1 MSSESTQEPE
11 LSCGRRLH
19 WFGPTAGDFIESC
32 LKFVEQRMSLLA
44 HACQSIVILVA
55 AGVWHGAAAQESV
68 RDQAGDS
75 TRPTVSSAGTTTSE
89 TGLAAVYSDKLHGH
103 KTASGQRYDRNK
115 LTAAHKTLPFGTQVK
130 ITNLKTN
137 QTVNARINDRGPTQA
152 GRILDISPAVAKS
165 LGIKPKAMAEVR
177 MEVVEASAKGSKG

>member
-103 KTASGQRYDRNK
+103 KT
-115 LTAAHKTLPFGTQVK
+115 
-130 ITNLKTN
+130 
-137 QTVNARINDRGPTQA
+137 
-152 GRILDISPAVAKS
+152 PA
-165 LGIKPKAMAEVR
+165 
-177 MEVVEASAKGSKG
+177 ASAMIEIS

>member
-1 MSSESTQEPE
+1 M
-11 LSCGRRLH
+11 
-19 WFGPTAGDFIESC
+19 
-32 LKFVEQRMSLLA
+32 
-44 HACQSIVILVA
+44 
-55 AGVWHGAAAQESV
+55 
-68 RDQAGDS
+68 
-75 TRPTVSSAGTTTSE
+75 
-89 TGLAAVYSDKLHGH
+89 
-103 KTASGQRYDRNK
+103 
-115 LTAAHKTLPFGTQVK
+115 PFGTQVK